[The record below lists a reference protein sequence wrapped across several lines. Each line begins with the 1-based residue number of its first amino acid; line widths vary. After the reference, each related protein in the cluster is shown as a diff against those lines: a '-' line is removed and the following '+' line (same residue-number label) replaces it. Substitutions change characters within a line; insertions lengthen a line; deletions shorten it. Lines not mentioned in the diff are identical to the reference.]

1 VGAFIFWL
9 LLKLNFS
16 HQSHFNGFILPN
28 DLEKGIFVVQKQK
41 ETWKKKKTPPLW
53 ATCIKSL

>member
-1 VGAFIFWL
+1 M
-9 LLKLNFS
+9 
-16 HQSHFNGFILPN
+16 LPN

-41 ETWKKKKTPPLW
+41 ETWKKKTPPLC